1 MRTDCQNTFFPYRVG
16 DMSANRPR
24 AVWSGSISFGLV
36 NAPVRMYAAISEKNL
51 KFNLIHEKDGGRIGY
66 QKICKLEDEPVSN
79 DEIVKAY
86 QVEDDEF
93 VYLTD
98 EDFEA
103 AAPEAYKT
111 ITIHDFVPS
120 EEIDPIFFERTYYL
134 GPAEQAAE
142 PVYALLVKAME
153 SAGLVA
159 VATYVFHERENLGC
173 LRVRDGVLTLEK
185 MFFADEVRPT
195 EGIAPDGVKVDKRQ
209 LEMAMQLIGQYQSDF
224 DPDRYHDQYR
234 ERLMGVIEAKRSGEG
249 VKRPVEAEAPA
260 APDLLAALQAS
271 LEEVKTK
278 PEPKSGGKGKRK
290 ATAGAGGGRAAA
302 RRGRQAG

>member
-1 MRTDCQNTFFPYRVG
+1 MAP
-16 DMSANRPR
+16 AKPR

-36 NAPVRMYAAISEKNL
+36 NAPVRMYSAISEKNL

-66 QKICKLEDEPVSN
+66 QKICKLEDEPVPN
-79 DEIVKAY
+79 EEIVKAY

-93 VYLTD
+93 VYVTD

-111 ITIHDFVPS
+111 ITIQDFVPA
-120 EEIDPIFFERTYYL
+120 EQIDPIYFERTYYL
-134 GPAEQAAE
+134 GPAESAAE

-153 SAGLVA
+153 EAGLVA
-159 VATYVFHERENLGC
+159 VASYVFHERENLGC

-185 MFFADEVRPT
+185 MFFADEVRPA
-195 EGIAPDGVKVDKRQ
+195 EGIAPEGVKVDKRQ
-209 LEMAMQLIGQYQSDF
+209 LEMAMQLIGQYQGDF
-224 DPDRYHDQYR
+224 DPDQYHDAYR
-234 ERLMGVIEAKRSGEG
+234 ERLMAVIEAKRSGEG
-249 VKRPVEAEAPA
+249 VKPAVETEKPA

-271 LEEVKTK
+271 LEEVKATPK
-278 PEPKSGGKGKRK
+278 PKAKSGGSSKGKGRS
-290 ATAGAGGGRAAA
+290 TAGAGGGRAAA

>member
-1 MRTDCQNTFFPYRVG
+1 MAATK
-16 DMSANRPR
+16 PR

-66 QKICKLEDEPVSN
+66 QKICKLEDEPVPN
-79 DEIVKAY
+79 EEIVKAY

-93 VYLTD
+93 IYLTD

-111 ITIHDFVPS
+111 ITIQDFVPA
-120 EEIDPIFFERTYYL
+120 EEIDPIYFERTYFL
-134 GPAEQAAE
+134 GPSDETAE

-153 SAGLVA
+153 QAGLVA

-185 MFFADEVRPT
+185 MFFADEVRST
-195 EGIAPDGVKVDKRQ
+195 EGIAPEGVKVDKRQ
-209 LEMAMQLIGQYQSDF
+209 LEMATQLIGQYQGDF
-224 DPDRYHDQYR
+224 DPDKYHDEYR

-249 VKRPVEAEAPA
+249 VKRAVEAEAPA

-271 LEEVKTK
+271 LDEVKTPKK
-278 PEPKSGGKGKRK
+278 PPAKSKAKAAAGGAK
-290 ATAGAGGGRAAA
+290 ATAG
-302 RRGRQAG
+302 RGRRAG

>member
-1 MRTDCQNTFFPYRVG
+1 
-16 DMSANRPR
+16 MSSSRPR

-36 NAPVRMYAAISEKNL
+36 NAPVRMYAAISEQNL

-86 QVEDDEF
+86 QVEDEEF

-111 ITIHDFVPS
+111 ITIHDFVPA
-120 EEIDPIFFERTYYL
+120 EEIDPIYFERTYYL
-134 GPAEQAAE
+134 GPAENAAE
-142 PVYALLVKAME
+142 PVYALLVKAMQE
-153 SAGLVA
+153 AGLVA

-173 LRVRDGVLTLEK
+173 LRVREGVLTLEK
-185 MFFADEVRPT
+185 MFFADEVRPVD
-195 EGIAPDGVKVDKRQ
+195 GIAPDGVKVDKRQ
-209 LEMAMQLIGQYQSDF
+209 LEMAMQLIGQYQGEF
-224 DPDRYHDQYR
+224 DADRYHDQYR
-234 ERLMGVIEAKRSGEG
+234 ERLMNVIEAKRSGEG
-249 VKRPVEAEAPA
+249 VKRPVEAEAAP

-271 LEEVKTK
+271 LDEVK
-278 PEPKSGGKGKRK
+278 PKSAAKSSGRSKSK
-290 ATAGAGGGRAAA
+290 AKAGAGGGRAAA

>member
-1 MRTDCQNTFFPYRVG
+1 MAP
-16 DMSANRPR
+16 AKPR

-66 QKICKLEDEPVSN
+66 QKICKLEDEPVPN
-79 DEIVKAY
+79 EEIVKAY

-93 VYLTD
+93 VYVTD

-111 ITIHDFVPS
+111 ITIQDFVPA
-120 EEIDPIFFERTYYL
+120 EQIDPIFFERTYFL
-134 GPAEQAAE
+134 GPAESAAE

-153 SAGLVA
+153 EAGLVA

-173 LRVRDGVLTLEK
+173 LRVREGVLTLEK
-185 MFFADEVRPT
+185 MFFADEVRPV
-195 EGIAPDGVKVDKRQ
+195 EGIAPEGVKVDKRQ
-209 LEMAMQLIGQYQSDF
+209 LEMAMQLIGQYQGDF
-224 DPDRYHDQYR
+224 DPDQYHDAYR
-234 ERLMGVIEAKRSGEG
+234 ERLMAVIEAKRSGEG
-249 VKRPVEAEAPA
+249 VKAAVETEKPA

-271 LEEVKTK
+271 LEEVKK
-278 PEPKSGGKGKRK
+278 PKPKAKSGGSSKGKSRS
-290 ATAGAGGGRAAA
+290 TAGAGGGRAAA

>member
-1 MRTDCQNTFFPYRVG
+1 MAP
-16 DMSANRPR
+16 AKPR

-66 QKICKLEDEPVSN
+66 QKICKLEDEVVPN
-79 DEIVKAY
+79 EEIVKAY
-86 QVEDDEF
+86 QVEEDEF

-111 ITIHDFVPS
+111 ITIQDFVPA
-120 EEIDPIFFERTYYL
+120 EQIDPIYFERTYFL
-134 GPAEQAAE
+134 GPAESAAE

-153 SAGLVA
+153 EAGLVA

-173 LRVRDGVLTLEK
+173 LRVREGVLTLEK
-185 MFFADEVRPT
+185 MFFADEVRAV
-195 EGIAPDGVKVDKRQ
+195 EGIAPEGVKVDKRQ
-209 LEMAMQLIGQYQSDF
+209 LEMAMQLIGQYQGDF
-224 DPDRYHDQYR
+224 DADQYHDAYR
-234 ERLMGVIEAKRSGEG
+234 ERLMGVIEAKRKGEG
-249 VKRPVEAEAPA
+249 PKPAVETEKPT

-271 LEEVKTK
+271 LDEVKQPK
-278 PEPKSGGKGKRK
+278 PKAKSGSGSSKGKSRS
-290 ATAGAGGGRAAA
+290 TAGAGGGRAAA
-302 RRGRQAG
+302 RRGRRAG

>member
-1 MRTDCQNTFFPYRVG
+1 MAP
-16 DMSANRPR
+16 AKPR

-66 QKICKLEDEPVSN
+66 QKICKLEDEVVPN
-79 DEIVKAY
+79 EEIVKAY

-111 ITIHDFVPS
+111 ITIHDFVPA
-120 EEIDPIFFERTYYL
+120 EQIDPIYFERTYFL
-134 GPAEQAAE
+134 GPAESAAE

-153 SAGLVA
+153 EAGLVA

-185 MFFADEVRPT
+185 MFFADEVRPV
-195 EGIAPDGVKVDKRQ
+195 EGIAPEGVKVDKRQ
-209 LEMAMQLIGQYQSDF
+209 LEMAMQLIGQYQGDF
-224 DPDRYHDQYR
+224 DPDQYHDAYR

-249 VKRPVEAEAPA
+249 VKPAVETEKPA

-271 LEEVKTK
+271 LEEVKATPK
-278 PEPKSGGKGKRK
+278 PKAKSGGASKGKSRS
-290 ATAGAGGGRAAA
+290 TAGAGGGRATA
-302 RRGRQAG
+302 RRGRRAG

>member
-1 MRTDCQNTFFPYRVG
+1 MAP
-16 DMSANRPR
+16 AKPR

-36 NAPVRMYAAISEKNL
+36 NAPVRMYSAISEKNL

-66 QKICKLEDEPVSN
+66 QKICKLEDEPVPN
-79 DEIVKAY
+79 EEIVKAY

-93 VYLTD
+93 VYVTD

-111 ITIHDFVPS
+111 ITIQDFVPA
-120 EEIDPIFFERTYYL
+120 EQIDPIYFERTYYL
-134 GPAEQAAE
+134 GPAESAAE

-153 SAGLVA
+153 EAGLVA

-185 MFFADEVRPT
+185 MFFADEVRPA
-195 EGIAPDGVKVDKRQ
+195 EGIAPEGVKVDKRQ
-209 LEMAMQLIGQYQSDF
+209 LEMAMQLIGQYQGDF
-224 DPDRYHDQYR
+224 DPDQYHDAYR
-234 ERLMGVIEAKRSGEG
+234 ERLMAVIEAKRSGEG
-249 VKRPVEAEAPA
+249 VKPAVETEKPA

-271 LEEVKTK
+271 LEEVKATPK
-278 PEPKSGGKGKRK
+278 PKAKSGGSSKGKGRS
-290 ATAGAGGGRAAA
+290 TAGAGGGRAAA

>member
-1 MRTDCQNTFFPYRVG
+1 MAP
-16 DMSANRPR
+16 AKPR

-66 QKICKLEDEPVSN
+66 QKICKLEDEVVPN
-79 DEIVKAY
+79 EEIVKAY

-111 ITIHDFVPS
+111 ITIQDFVPADQ
-120 EEIDPIFFERTYYL
+120 IDPIYFERTYFL
-134 GPAEQAAE
+134 GPAESAAE

-153 SAGLVA
+153 EAGLVA

-173 LRVRDGVLTLEK
+173 LRVREGVLTLEK
-185 MFFADEVRPT
+185 MFFADEVRPV
-195 EGIAPDGVKVDKRQ
+195 EGIAPEGVKVDKRQ
-209 LEMAMQLIGQYQSDF
+209 LEMAMQLIGQYQGDF
-224 DPDRYHDQYR
+224 DPDQYHDAYR
-234 ERLMGVIEAKRSGEG
+234 ERLLGVIEAKQKGEG
-249 VKRPVEAEAPA
+249 PKPAVETEKPA

-271 LEEVKTK
+271 LEEVKK
-278 PEPKSGGKGKRK
+278 PSKPKGKSAGGSAKGKSRS
-290 ATAGAGGGRAAA
+290 TAGAGGGRATA
-302 RRGRQAG
+302 RRGRRAG